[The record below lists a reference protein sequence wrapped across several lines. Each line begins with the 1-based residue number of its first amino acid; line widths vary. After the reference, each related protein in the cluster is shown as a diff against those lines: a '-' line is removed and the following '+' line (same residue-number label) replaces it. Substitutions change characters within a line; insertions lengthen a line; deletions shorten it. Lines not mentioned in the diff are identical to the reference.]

1 MVVRWELFLQFIWG
15 CHWGLKI
22 IFVEI
27 WNDVVGRCDKI
38 VKVEISISSLG
49 GRLTLINS
57 VLDAL
62 PTYIMFIFPLSEEV
76 KKRID

>member
-15 CHWGLKI
+15 CHWWVKI